1 MAKRPSTFMP
11 CEPDFWE
18 IPRDLLT
25 VDQWVL
31 WRSVR
36 RDGKMK
42 KMPFQVTDVSLPAS
56 PTDRQTWGRS
66 DEAIKKFKSLIGTAK
81 SMTGLGFVFS
91 ADDGFSGIDIDD
103 CRDPK
108 TGLVSPWAQRI
119 IDKLGSYSEVSPS
132 GTGVKIFV
140 RAKLPTAGFRTPVT
154 TDGER
159 WTKQC
164 RGPKASAIEIY
175 DQNRYFTVTGRKL
188 RNSTSEI
195 RFCQEELDELVSKYF
210 RLPTEACRV
219 NGIYRG
225 LNPSPSDDDLL
236 QKARSAANG
245 DKFARLFAGD
255 ITGYPSQ
262 SEADQALCNMLAHW
276 SKGDAGQI
284 DRMFRR
290 SGLMRSK
297 WDRKDYRQRT
307 IGRAME
313 RSAYENLGHVPADLK
328 DSSGYTE
335 RDFPVGDARPPALRC
350 TDTANADRLNRLCSN
365 NFKYVSEWKRFIE
378 WDGKRWKIVDDI
390 VIQDRAKKVS
400 VLIFEDALRL
410 SGDEQQKLMSWA
422 RQSANAPRIEAMVK
436 LLRPMVSINATS
448 LDQDPWLLN
457 CPNGTL
463 DLRDGRLQP
472 HRREDFITKMS
483 PTEYHPNA
491 RSLTF
496 EAAIS
501 RILKGDDQPELVE
514 FFQRICGYMLTGDV
528 SEQVMF
534 IFWGNGSNGKSMI
547 TELILSI
554 LGPDYSRKAPHNF
567 LTTSKTERHP
577 TELADLFGKRF
588 VVATETDDGRKL
600 AEARVKELTGA
611 DTITARRMHQDNW
624 SFRPTHKLVLVTN
637 YPPTVHGTED
647 GIWRRLVIIPFTER
661 FWDSEKGESGPSN
674 RKMDKRLLGI
684 LEQDSPAILAWM
696 VRGCKQ
702 WQQFRGLRIPP
713 YVLDAIQEYRDAED
727 LIRSFI
733 EDRCVIKKD
742 TRVKTGDL
750 YSAYR
755 DWSKTN
761 GEDSLRQVAFGERL
775 TTLGFTSHRGAQGVR
790 YRLGIEL
797 AAVSTG
803 GG

>member
-1 MAKRPSTFMP
+1 MR
-11 CEPDFWE
+11 CEPNFSE
-18 IPRDLLT
+18 IPQDLLSL
-25 VDQWVL
+25 DQWVL
-31 WRSVR
+31 WRKMR
-36 RDGKMK
+36 RDGRMAKL
-42 KMPFQVTDVSLPAS
+42 PICVADPLSAADVSNS
-56 PTDRQTWGRS
+56 STWSSSER
-66 DEAIKKFKSLIGTAK
+66 AISQYKALLSSTNP
-81 SMTGLGFVFS
+81 MTGIGFVFS
-91 ADDGFSGIDIDD
+91 ADDGFAGIDIDD
-103 CRDPK
+103 CRDAK
-108 TGLVSPWAQRI
+108 TGLISLWARRI
-119 IDKLGSYSEVSPS
+119 IDKFGSYTEVSPS

-140 RAKLPTAGFRTPVT
+140 RAELPGAGFRSQVT
-154 TDGER
+154 ADGDR

-164 RGPKASAIEIY
+164 SDPKASEIEIY

-188 RNSTSEI
+188 KNTTSEI
-195 RFCQEELDELVSKYF
+195 RFCQDELDELVSKYF
-210 RLPTEACRV
+210 RRPTKACRV
-219 NGIYRG
+219 NGLHKG
-225 LNPSPSDDDLL
+225 LNPSPSDDELL
-236 QKARSAANG
+236 EKARSAANG
-245 DKFARLFAGD
+245 DKFVSLFAGD
-255 ITGYPSQ
+255 IKGYPSQ

-276 SKGDAGQI
+276 SKGDEAQI

-307 IGRAME
+307 IGRAIE
-313 RSAYENLGHVPADLK
+313 QSAYQMPGHSHTDLK
-328 DSSGYTE
+328 DAGGNTE
-335 RDFPVGDARPPALRC
+335 CNFPGGDTRPQALRC
-350 TDTANADRLNRLCSN
+350 TDTANAERLNRLCFN
-365 NFKYVSEWKRFIE
+365 NVKYVSEWKRFIE
-378 WDGKRWKIVDDI
+378 WDGRRWKIVDDI

-400 VLIFEDALRL
+400 VLIFEDALKL

-436 LLRPMVSINATS
+436 LLRPMVSMDATA
-448 LDQDPWLLN
+448 LDRDPWLLN

-463 DLRDGRLQP
+463 DLRDGQLQP
-472 HRREDFITKMS
+472 HRRENFITKLC
-483 PTEYHPNA
+483 PTDFNPNA
-491 RSLTF
+491 RSPFF
-496 EAAIS
+496 EAAVSKIF
-501 RILKGDDQPELVE
+501 RGDDQPELVD

-554 LGPDYSRKAPHNF
+554 MGQDYSRKAPHNF

-600 AEARVKELTGA
+600 AEACVKELTGA

-674 RKMDKRLLGI
+674 RKMDKRLLRN
-684 LEQDSPAILAWM
+684 LEQDSSAILAWM
-696 VRGCKQ
+696 VRGCQQ

-713 YVLDAIQEYRDAED
+713 CVLSAMQEYRDAED

-733 EDRCVIKKD
+733 EDRCVINKD
-742 TRVKTGDL
+742 ARVKTSDL

-755 DWSKTN
+755 DWSKIN
-761 GEDSLRQVAFGERL
+761 GEDSLRQVAFGDRL
-775 TTLGFTSHRGAQGVR
+775 TKLGFTSHRGAQGVR

-797 AAVSTG
+797 EVSTG
-803 GG
+803 GGT